1 MRNLITALMIPAVC
15 MTLAADSTG
24 RISGKVLGKDGK
36 PVPGV
41 VIIISRTDINWTKE
55 LKTSDKGTFMQVGLE
70 PKDFK
75 FTVSAPGYH
84 PFKEELHIPL
94 GDTLIK
100 NITLLTEQ
108 EAGAEALKASGGVA
122 AVKAPVDD
130 KTMTGTA
137 AYNAGVEAYNQQK
150 FADALPF
157 LEKAVTDLKEALPAM
172 KEGDA
177 RKAVETQVPVAERV
191 YGICLFEVGKADEGR
206 RDLIVKAG
214 PYLAAAYEK
223 NPKDQRLLVDLVEV
237 AKVNHDDAAQQKYQA
252 ALDTL
257 IGPRP
262 ELAYNNGVTAF
273 NDGKYKEAKEYV
285 NKAIAMDPKFA
296 DSYWLLGVV
305 SFGLNDIKGAKEAF
319 KKYMEIAPTGKK
331 AGEVKE
337 FLKELK

>member
-41 VIIISRTDINWTKE
+41 VITISRTDINWTKE
-55 LKTSDKGTFMQVGLE
+55 LKASDKGNFMQVGLE

-75 FTVSAPGYH
+75 FTVSAPGYQTY
-84 PFKEELHIPL
+84 KEEFHVPL

-100 NITLLTEQ
+100 NITLLTGQ
-108 EAGAEALKASGGVA
+108 EAGAEALKTGGAVV
-122 AVKAPVDD
+122 VKAPVDD
-130 KTMTGTA
+130 KTMTGSA

-150 FADALPF
+150 FAEALPF
-157 LEKAVTDLKEALPAM
+157 LEKAVTDLKEGLPAM

-177 RKAVETQVPVAERV
+177 RKAVETQIPVAERV
-191 YGICLFEVGKADEGR
+191 YGICLFEVGKADAGK
-206 RDLIVKAG
+206 RDLLVKAG

-237 AKVNHDDAAQQKYQA
+237 AKANRDEAGQQKYQA

-305 SFGLNDIKGAKEAF
+305 NFGLNDIKGAKEAF
-319 KKYMEIAPTGKK
+319 RKYMEIAPTGKK